1 MRCST
6 VAVFF
11 LVVVIAS
18 VLAAPAKEKEAT
30 KKGKKLTTKD
40 ETKSNKLS
48 VKKTETKPMSLREP
62 RSFGYVGQP
71 SDVGVPNPRPETA
84 GYWPKYRIIRRGR
97 DDDEDDDVEESDEDV
112 DDDDIQDDEGGASD
126 EDDEEVSFDT
136 PDWNVLFPKEESG
149 PYDYAWRKY
158 PASTSGGDVKEKPL
172 VIGTRGDGTSYALAP
187 GSPGG
192 GPRGRT
198 TYVQRRRP
206 SWGKVEWSGR
216 RSGSGRPIRRRQP
229 VMWAV
234 KKAPKSSEEDSPW
247 TQAPVWMSERPSRRT
262 QQGPIY
268 YKTKYVPSSNRRN
281 WNWRPAV
288 RRQAWDSDE
297 DVESGEE
304 PSSRPPV
311 KVVWARQQR
320 RSTPNTMKRSRNWG
334 RQPWAWGE
342 SWN

>member
-1 MRCST
+1 MRGST

-18 VLAAPAKEKEAT
+18 VLAAPAKEKEV

-40 ETKSNKLS
+40 DSKSNKLS
-48 VKKTETKPMSLREP
+48 VKKLETTKPMSLREP

-71 SDVGVPNPRPETA
+71 GDVGVSNPRPETA
-84 GYWPKYRIIRRGR
+84 GYWPKYRIVRRGR
-97 DDDEDDDVEESDEDV
+97 DDDEDDDVEESDEDQDE
-112 DDDDIQDDEGGASD
+112 DDLQDDEGASD
-126 EDDEEVSFDT
+126 EDDDELSFDT

-158 PASTSGGDVKEKPL
+158 PASTSGDVKEKPL

-192 GPRGRT
+192 PSRGRT

-206 SWGKVEWSGR
+206 SWGKVEWTRR
-216 RSGSGRPIRRRQP
+216 RSGSERPMRRRQP

-247 TQAPVWMSERPSRRT
+247 TQGPVFMSERPSRRP
-262 QQGPIY
+262 QGPIY
-268 YKTKYVPSSNRRN
+268 YKTQYVPSSNRRN
-281 WNWRPAV
+281 WNWRPV
-288 RRQAWDSDE
+288 RRSQAWDSDE
-297 DVESGEE
+297 SAESGEE
-304 PSSRPPV
+304 PV

-320 RSTPNTMKRSRNWG
+320 RSRPSPSTMKRSRNWG

>member
-1 MRCST
+1 M
-6 VAVFF
+6 
-11 LVVVIAS
+11 VVNYMVHEWTPIILPWYAS
-18 VLAAPAKEKEAT
+18 YA
-30 KKGKKLTTKD
+30 
-40 ETKSNKLS
+40 
-48 VKKTETKPMSLREP
+48 
-62 RSFGYVGQP
+62 
-71 SDVGVPNPRPETA
+71 ETA
-84 GYWPKYRIIRRGR
+84 GYWPKYRIVRRGR
-97 DDDEDDDVEESDEDV
+97 DDDEDDDVEESDEDQ
-112 DDDDIQDDEGGASD
+112 DEDDIQDDEGGASD
-126 EDDEEVSFDT
+126 EDDDEVSFDT

-158 PASTSGGDVKEKPL
+158 PASTSGDTEKKPF

-187 GSPGG
+187 GSPGA
-192 GPRGRT
+192 GPRSRS

-206 SWGKVEWSGR
+206 SWGKVEWTGR

-247 TQAPVWMSERPSRRT
+247 TQSPVFMSSERPSRRT
-262 QQGPIY
+262 QGPIY
-268 YKTKYVPSSNRRN
+268 YKSQHVPSSNRRN
-281 WNWRPAV
+281 WNWRPI

-320 RSTPNTMKRSRNWG
+320 RSRPSPMTMKRSRNWG
-334 RQPWAWGE
+334 RQPWAYGE